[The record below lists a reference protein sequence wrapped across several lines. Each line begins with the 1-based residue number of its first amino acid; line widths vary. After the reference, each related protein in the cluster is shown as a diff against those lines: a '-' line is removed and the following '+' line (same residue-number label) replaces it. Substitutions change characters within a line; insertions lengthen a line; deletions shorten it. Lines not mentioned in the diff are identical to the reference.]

1 MSGIEEYLRRVA
13 RGLAGMDPRV
23 REDVLRELRAHLHD
37 SAAETDEVRAVSV
50 AEPPEAL
57 ARRYKEMYG
66 YGKAYQALF
75 VALSAV
81 LAVFTLPLF
90 LFLGEGTLAIG
101 VSLAFLGILVAYLMW
116 VAVAAGSTAGLR
128 AGIAACATRFGAL
141 AALGAVAGAVVEGA
155 GGWVLFTATSL
166 LLILLGWLP
175 GRAREKWGRREVSL

>member
-1 MSGIEEYLRRVA
+1 V
-13 RGLAGMDPRV
+13 
-23 REDVLRELRAHLHD
+23 
-37 SAAETDEVRAVSV
+37 
-50 AEPPEAL
+50 
-57 ARRYKEMYG
+57 
-66 YGKAYQALF
+66 
-75 VALSAV
+75 
-81 LAVFTLPLF
+81 TL
-90 LFLGEGTLAIG
+90 
-101 VSLAFLGILVAYLMW
+101 FLGILVAYLMW